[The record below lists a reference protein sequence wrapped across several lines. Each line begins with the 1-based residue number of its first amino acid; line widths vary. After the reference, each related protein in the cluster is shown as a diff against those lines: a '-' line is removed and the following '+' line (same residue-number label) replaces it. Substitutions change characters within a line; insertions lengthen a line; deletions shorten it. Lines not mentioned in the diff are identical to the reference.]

1 MPASHITIFGIS
13 VTLSEESSNNGLRNS
28 ENSKTPDSQSF
39 R

>member
-1 MPASHITIFGIS
+1 MLASHIIIFGIS
-13 VTLSEESSNNGLRNS
+13 VTLSEESSNNGLTNS

>member
-1 MPASHITIFGIS
+1 MPASHITIFRIS
-13 VTLSEESSNNGLRNS
+13 AMLSEESSNNGLTNS